1 MALTRIHNLNRLQR
15 QRLRNPLPPDSNPIE
30 VTPTQ
35 MENAK
40 KTILGFLHQFPDSAR
55 ARRTYREFANTS
67 LVGKRSPYFL
77 AMQGV
82 PAARS
87 HSAVQMPA
95 EEVAIKLLGL
105 DLGDPVRRAFPTWD
119 NTAEIV
125 DAVEKLTIDIQQRRD
140 AANQAVSD
148 QAEQVRAQV
157 EAEATAQAAR
167 LQATASKISQE
178 RREVLEGLLQASRNA
193 LAKALRE
200 DTFTDAELNYL
211 SQRLGKPGT
220 QAHTKRWREGTLRNV
235 RSAIERARDRAE
247 PEAPREQR
255 ERPERPA
262 EEVERPR
269 PVAERLSLLFTGG
282 DGGDEPPDDPPDEPL
297 GDPPDD
303 EEDDEEVDEDEEA
316 FLSRIMGGGSF
327 PEDDDDDY
335 EEEDEEEDAPFR
347 ARDPQKG
354 RGSAEW
360 DPDKI
365 GVTKLALT
373 KKIRAST
380 QRSEARK
387 ARLKDLD
394 TYLLSY
400 RRPQARDRS
409 RNLNAPVLYSPPE
422 DVMRKIEEIME
433 AESYAKGR
441 AEMPQQF
448 QDVLVYVLTKDHVVG
463 RSRIIPAGS
472 VEVYNKGTL
481 VGTFGKGTY
490 IQNIKSALQYAG
502 TLVGADLAEGV
513 FKQHKGSRMRSRIL
527 MARQGSDGFR
537 LIAPSLSEVLRKTPV
552 EIEITLD
559 QMYNE
564 GTKGFGERRA
574 SNPRRAPVRSFG
586 RTRYIPTV
594 NGYRVLNG
602 RNSGRHYTVNDFGHA
617 CKLALILDHM

>member
-30 VTPTQ
+30 VTSAQ

-40 KTILGFLHQFPDSAR
+40 KTILGFLRQFPDSAR

-67 LVGKRSPYFL
+67 SVGKRSPYFL

-95 EEVAIKLLGL
+95 EEVAIKLMGL
-105 DLGDPVRRAFPTWD
+105 DLGDPVRAAFPTWQQ
-119 NTAEIV
+119 TAEIV
-125 DAVEKLTIDIQQRRD
+125 DAVEKLTLDIQQRRD

-157 EAEATAQAAR
+157 EAEYAAQAAR
-167 LQATASKISQE
+167 LQATASKISAE
-178 RREVLEGLLQASRNA
+178 RREVLDEMLQMVKRELLEA
-193 LAKALRE
+193 LQDGE
-200 DTFTDAELNYL
+200 FTQSELNYL
-211 SQRLGKPGT
+211 DQRLGK
-220 QAHTKRWREGTLRNV
+220 EGTRSGPPKKWAASTLTAV
-235 RSAIERARDRAE
+235 RRKIGSARDRAV
-247 PEAPREQR
+247 PEAPREQ
-255 ERPERPA
+255 PERPA
-262 EEVERPR
+262 EQVERPR
-269 PVAERLSLLFTGG
+269 SSVTETLGLLFTGG
-282 DGGDEPPDDPPDEPL
+282 DGGDEPPDDPTDEPF

-303 EEDDEEVDEDEEA
+303 EEVDEGDEA
-316 FLSRIMGGGSF
+316 FLDRIMGGGGFS
-327 PEDDDDDY
+327 EDDDDDY
-335 EEEDEEEDAPFR
+335 EEEDEEEFFRERAPK
-347 ARDPQKG
+347 KG

-360 DPDKI
+360 DPGKI
-365 GVTKLALT
+365 GATKTALM
-373 KKIRAST
+373 KKIRGSI
-380 QRSEARK
+380 QRSDARK
-387 ARLKDLD
+387 ARLADFEKF
-394 TYLLSY
+394 LLGY

-422 DVMRKIEEIME
+422 DVMDKIEEIME
-433 AESYAKGR
+433 AASYTTGR

-527 MARQGSDGFR
+527 MARQGSSGFR

-552 EIEITLD
+552 EIEVTLD
-559 QMYNE
+559 EMYDQ
-564 GTKGFGERRA
+564 GTKGFGA
-574 SNPRRAPVRSFG
+574 KAVSNPRRAPVRSFG